1 MKKYVLGENAARF
14 LRDQM
19 ANARGYTPAQPLR
32 PREVK
37 RDFAGGGGSGP
48 PFHFR
53 YSHSVETEEGET
65 QPTHTV
71 TIGEGAVQLG
81 GFTVFSAGGTVSGMG
96 AGTKWICVQVALTSG
111 SGSSGSGASGSTP
124 AGTTTFVAF
133 SSTADINSAQLDV
146 TKYIFPIYKVT
157 DYAVVLD
164 YRPMPNAGV
173 WEDETIVDLGGS
185 QEEEVEGSGE
195 T

>member
-53 YSHSVETEEGET
+53 YSHEVETAEGES

-81 GFTVFSAGGTVSGMG
+81 GFTVFVAGGTVSGMG
-96 AGTKWICVQVALTSG
+96 DGTKWICVQVALTSG
-111 SGSSGSGASGSTP
+111 SGSSGSTP

-133 SSTADINSAQLDV
+133 SSTSDLNSAQLDV

>member
-1 MKKYVLGENAARF
+1 MKYVLDENAARF
-14 LRDQM
+14 LRELM
-19 ANARGYTPAQPLR
+19 AKERGYKPAQPLR

-53 YSHSVETEEGET
+53 YSHVVETAEGES

-81 GFTVFSAGGTVSGMG
+81 GFTVFAAGGTVSGMG
-96 AGTKWICVQVALTSG
+96 DGTKWICVRVALTSG
-111 SGSSGSGASGSTP
+111 SGSSGSGSSGSTP

-133 SSTADINSAQLDV
+133 SSTSDINSAQLDV

-185 QEEEVEGSGE
+185 QEAEVEGSGE